1 MSRVGVNME
10 GDGSVGEEIR
20 RTSFPNPAEQPLL
33 EHQGGGDDGG
43 DKGLPKVL
51 IRCLYAGHFLSRWSA
66 RMWEFSVALYM
77 INIWPNS
84 LLLTAL
90 YGVVESASVAFF
102 GPIVGQL
109 VDKLTYVKVLQLWSV
124 IQNLSFMV
132 AGGTVIAL
140 LHYSD
145 LKTTRFPIFAL
156 LVALTNVSGA
166 VGVLSALAGTI
177 LIEREWVVVISEDQA
192 PGMLTKLN
200 SVIRRID
207 LACQL
212 FAPVVSGLLISF
224 ISLTASAIGL
234 AFWNVLSVC
243 LLYWLL
249 ISVYKGI
256 PSLREREV
264 TRAARRSSRDPEQ
277 ITSVDEQTQRL
288 LPESI
293 EETDV
298 SEYSQRAGVF
308 HRLLNLPYLSA
319 WKVYLKQDVVL
330 AGVSLAL
337 LYFTVLSFGSLMT
350 AALEWDG
357 IPAYIIAIARGI
369 SATIGITATFTYPIL
384 QSYISTIR
392 TGLWSIWS
400 QWSFLLVCVGSIW
413 IRNGITSA
421 YMLMGGVAASR
432 LGLWMF
438 DLAVLRQMQDQVSES
453 DRCVVG
459 GVQNSLQSTLDMM
472 GYVMGIL
479 VSDPKDFWKLV
490 IVSFLLVT
498 LAALLYT
505 LYVWRVR
512 KHLFHFEKLF
522 VQAPRLFRPSSR

>member
-1 MSRVGVNME
+1 ME
-10 GDGSVGEEIR
+10 GDGSVGEEIK
-20 RTSFPNPAEQPLL
+20 RTSIPNPAEQPLL
-33 EHQGGGDDGG
+33 EHQGGGNDGCN
-43 DKGLPKVL
+43 KGLPKVL

-90 YGVVESASVAFF
+90 YGVVESASVALF

-124 IQNLSFMV
+124 IQNLSFIV
-132 AGGTVIAL
+132 AGSTVILL

-145 LKTTRFPIFAL
+145 LKTTHFPLIAL

-166 VGVLSALAGTI
+166 VGMLSTLSGTI
-177 LIEREWVVVISEDQA
+177 LIEREWVVVISEDQPA
-192 PGMLTKLN
+192 GVLTKLN

-207 LACQL
+207 LACKL
-212 FAPVVSGLLISF
+212 FAPVVSGLLMSF

-243 LLYWLL
+243 FLYFLL
-249 ISVYKGI
+249 ILVYKGI
-256 PSLREREV
+256 PSLREKEL

-277 ITSVDEQTQRL
+277 ITSVDEHTQHLLAESIKEIVVSESSPRASLVQRL
-288 LPESI
+288 FDLPC
-293 EETDV
+293 
-298 SEYSQRAGVF
+298 
-308 HRLLNLPYLSA
+308 LSA

-330 AGVSLAL
+330 AGFSLAL

-350 AALEWDG
+350 AVLEWDG
-357 IPAYIIAIARGI
+357 IPAYVIAIARGI
-369 SATIGITATFTYPIL
+369 SATIGITATFTYPIF
-384 QSYISTIR
+384 QSHISTIR

-400 QWSFLLVCVGSIW
+400 QWSFLLVSVGSIL
-413 IRNGITSA
+413 IQNDITSA

-438 DLAVLRQMQDQVSES
+438 DLAVIQQMQDQVPES

-459 GVQNSLQSTLDMM
+459 GVQNSLQSTLDLM

-479 VSDPKDFWKLV
+479 VSDPKDFWKL
-490 IVSFLLVT
+490 ILLSFSLVT
-498 LAALLYT
+498 LAGLLYT
-505 LYVWRVR
+505 LYVRHVR

-522 VQAPRLFRPSSR
+522 VLAPWLFRLSH